1 MEPGQQCPGSFFSC
15 AYLKVTSYCSP
26 VPYLCFLNFCYIL
39 TQTEGLFP
47 DSDFWSALNNT
58 DPSVLKTT
66 YLHYR
71 PLAVNAVVAAGGS
84 SADGSVFYRVAF
96 IHLARMAQS
105 ASIPFGISLSDYVVS
120 LAALHYRDWRLER
133 NLEAPAADVSEV
145 GQSPAFEMPGP
156 DALREL
162 RWSVWA
168 RRQFFR
174 LPKEDREKIQELAED
189 TTQSPETRKFAT
201 EDDAVAAGFGA
212 SIHQYKKLLPEQA
225 EAWTGVLP
233 AWVVTALTD
242 PHFIKIWDQTQ
253 LFEQKISA
261 ADYIAPKT
269 NHFWRNAF
277 VVLGII
283 TLITIAF
290 QFYFKAETPGEV
302 FKENFSAPESLMADL
317 AQRQSMS
324 PDNDSLG
331 TRPETCHLAFVEA
344 DVAYQSKNYRMAAAA
359 LAQLLDDSNKACQSD
374 AYFYL
379 AIIGLQMNDP
389 ALTIECLSNIEDL
402 ARYGEDIYW
411 YQALAFVKLATENPL
426 MQEKAVRA
434 MDRVISNTE
443 LPERREQAQKML
455 QQLND

>member
-1 MEPGQQCPGSFFSC
+1 M
-15 AYLKVTSYCSP
+15 
-26 VPYLCFLNFCYIL
+26 
-39 TQTEGLFP
+39 TQTEDLFP
-47 DSDFWSALNNT
+47 DSDFWNALNST
-58 DPSVLKTT
+58 DSGVLEET
-66 YLHYR
+66 YLHYK
-71 PLAVNAVVAAGGS
+71 PKAVAAVVAAGGS
-84 SADGSVFYRVAF
+84 TADGSVFYRVAF

-105 ASIPFGISLSDYVVS
+105 ESIPFGISLSDYVVS
-120 LAALHYRDWRLER
+120 LAALHYRDWRVER
-133 NLEAPAADVSEV
+133 NLEAPPEENTEEN
-145 GQSPAFEMPGP
+145 QSPAFEMPGSE
-156 DALREL
+156 ALREL
-162 RWSVWA
+162 RWAVWS

-174 LPKEDREKIQELAED
+174 LPKEDREKMQELADD
-189 TTQSPETRKFAT
+189 TAKLPENRRFAT
-201 EDDAVAAGFGA
+201 EDDAVEAGFGA
-212 SIHQYKKLLPEQA
+212 SIHHYKRLLPEQSD
-225 EAWTGVLP
+225 EWTGVLP

-261 ADYIAPKT
+261 ADYISPKT

-283 TLITIAF
+283 TAITIAF
-290 QFYFKAETPGEV
+290 RFYFKSETPGEV
-302 FKENFSAPESLMADL
+302 FNDNFSAPESLLADL
-317 AQRQSMS
+317 AARQTLS

-331 TRPETCHLAFVEA
+331 IRPESCDLVFAEA
-344 DVAYQSKNYRMAAAA
+344 DAAYQAKKYRIAAAA

-379 AIIGLQMNDP
+379 AIIGLHMNEP

-411 YQALAFVKLATENPL
+411 YQALAFVKLAAENPL

>member
-1 MEPGQQCPGSFFSC
+1 
-15 AYLKVTSYCSP
+15 
-26 VPYLCFLNFCYIL
+26 L

-47 DSDFWSALNNT
+47 DSDFWSALNNA
-58 DPSVLKTT
+58 DPSMLETT

-71 PLAVNAVVAAGGS
+71 PLAVNVVVAAGGS

-105 ASIPFGISLSDYVVS
+105 ESIPFGISLSDYVVS

-133 NLEAPAADVSEV
+133 NLEAPSGDVPEG
-145 GQSPAFEMPGP
+145 GQSPSFEMPGP

-174 LPKEDREKIQELAED
+174 LPKEDREKMQELADD
-189 TTQSPETRKFAT
+189 TAQLPDNRRFAT
-201 EDDAVAAGFGA
+201 EDEAIEAGFGA
-212 SIHQYKKLLPEQA
+212 SLNQYKRLLPEQA
-225 EAWTGVLP
+225 SEWAGVLP

-261 ADYIAPKT
+261 ADYNAPKT
-269 NHFWRNAF
+269 NHFWRNSF

-283 TLITIAF
+283 TVITLAF
-290 QFYFKAETPGEV
+290 QFFFRSDTPGEV
-302 FKENFSAPESLMADL
+302 YKNNFSAPESLLADL
-317 AQRQSMS
+317 AARQTVS

-331 TRPETCHLAFVEA
+331 IRPESCHLAFVEA
-344 DVAYQSKNYRMAAAA
+344 DAAYQSKNYRMAAAA

-402 ARYGEDIYW
+402 SRYGEDIYW
-411 YQALAFVKLATENPL
+411 YQALAFVKLAAENPL

>member
-1 MEPGQQCPGSFFSC
+1 M
-15 AYLKVTSYCSP
+15 
-26 VPYLCFLNFCYIL
+26 

-47 DSDFWSALNNT
+47 DSDFWNALNST
-58 DPSVLKTT
+58 DSGVLEET
-66 YLHYR
+66 YLHYK
-71 PLAVNAVVAAGGS
+71 PKAVAAVVSAGGS

-105 ASIPFGISLSDYVVS
+105 KSIPFGISLSDYVVS
-120 LAALHYRDWRLER
+120 LAGLHYRGWRVER
-133 NLEAPAADVSEV
+133 NLEAPVEEV
-145 GQSPAFEMPGP
+145 LEENQSPAFEMPGS

-174 LPKEDREKIQELAED
+174 LPKEDREKIQELAD
-189 TTQSPETRKFAT
+189 DAAQSPETRKFAT

-233 AWVVTALTD
+233 AWVLTALTD

-253 LFEQKISA
+253 LFEQKIFA
-261 ADYIAPKT
+261 ADYAAPKT
-269 NHFWRNAF
+269 NHFWRNTF

-283 TLITIAF
+283 TLITLAF
-290 QFYFKAETPGEV
+290 QFYFKSETPGEV
-302 FKENFSAPESLMADL
+302 YKDNFSAPESLLDDL
-317 AQRQSMS
+317 AARQSMS

-331 TRPETCHLAFVEA
+331 IRPEMCDLAFAEA
-344 DVAYQSKNYRMAAAA
+344 DAAYQAKKYRIAAAA

-443 LPERREQAQKML
+443 IPERREQAQKML